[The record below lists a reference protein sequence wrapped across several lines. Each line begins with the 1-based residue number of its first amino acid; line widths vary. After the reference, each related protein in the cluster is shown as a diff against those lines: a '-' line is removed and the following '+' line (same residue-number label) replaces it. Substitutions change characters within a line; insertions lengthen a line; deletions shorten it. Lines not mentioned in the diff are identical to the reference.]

1 MKLCAEDTPVENELS
16 ESDDLQTRPVA
27 DYVLACRSYLSKAQM
42 ERVTAIIQKIQP
54 EIPVF
59 VAVMQKSNVQPL
71 GRLVSPTLAFYCKLL
86 LLVYCE

>member
-1 MKLCAEDTPVENELS
+1 VKLCAEDTPVENELS

-59 VAVMQKSNVQPL
+59 VAVMQKRNVQPL

>member
-27 DYVLACRSYLSKAQM
+27 DYVLARRSYLSKAQM

-59 VAVMQKSNVQPL
+59 VAVMQKRNIQPP
-71 GRLVSPTLAFYCKLL
+71 GPFLVKSLH
-86 LLVYCE
+86 

>member
-1 MKLCAEDTPVENELS
+1 MKLCAEDTPVENELF

-27 DYVLACRSYLSKAQM
+27 DYVLARRSYLSKAQM

-54 EIPVF
+54 EIPVY
-59 VAVMQKSNVQPL
+59 VAIMQKSNLQHN

>member
-1 MKLCAEDTPVENELS
+1 VKLCAEDTPVENELF

-27 DYVLACRSYLSKAQM
+27 DYVLARRNYLSKEQM

-71 GRLVSPTLAFYCKLL
+71 GSLVSPTLAFYCKLL

>member
-1 MKLCAEDTPVENELS
+1 MENEPF

-27 DYVLACRSYLSKAQM
+27 DYVLARRSYLSKAQM

-59 VAVMQKSNVQPL
+59 VAIMQKCNVQPM
-71 GRLVSPTLAFYCKLL
+71 GRVVSPTLDFCKLL

>member
-1 MKLCAEDTPVENELS
+1 LLLNSVAKFGTGEDTMSENVSLE
-16 ESDDLQTRPVA
+16 
-27 DYVLACRSYLSKAQM
+27 YVLACRSYLSKAQM